1 MMNSSKAKW
10 ALSTVGAGVLGSA
23 LTLGAVLNTNI
34 LPQKAEVQSAA
45 QAETPYNVQKTSAV
59 PQTSLSDMVAT
70 ASKAIVGIDNY
81 QAAGNRFAGEVQ
93 DQKAGTG
100 SGVVFKTD
108 GQYAYIVTNNHVI
121 EGASKLTVTTASGKE
136 ADAEL
141 VGADPLTDLAV
152 VKIDKKYAEGTLA
165 FGDSKQLRAGDSVV
179 AIGNPL
185 GLDFSGTVT
194 QGIVSAPV
202 RSIDVDT
209 SAGKWEMDVIQTDAA
224 INPGNSGGA
233 LVNTAGELVGINS
246 LKIAQSGVE
255 GLGFAIPSND
265 VKPLVEKLMKDGEID
280 RPYIGVGLID
290 LADVPEM
297 YTRTLPAEV
306 EGGVM
311 VGSVDASSPAG
322 KAGFR
327 EQDVITAVNGTKVD
341 SSTALRKL
349 LYTDLKTGDRAEF
362 TIYRDGKKQQLS
374 IQLASSTSS
383 QNR

>member
-1 MMNSSKAKW
+1 MNSSKTKW
-10 ALSTVGAGVLGSA
+10 ALSTIGAGVLGSA

-34 LPQKAEVQSAA
+34 LPQKTEVRSAA
-45 QAETPYNVQKTSAV
+45 QAETPYNVEQTSAV
-59 PQTSLSDMVAT
+59 AQTSLSDMVAT

-81 QAAGNRFAGEVQ
+81 QSSGNRFAGEVQ

-108 GQYAYIVTNNHVI
+108 GQHAYIVTNNHVI

-136 ADAEL
+136 TDAEL
-141 VGADPLTDLAV
+141 VGTDPLTDLAV
-152 VKIDKKYAEGTLA
+152 VKIDKKYAEGSLA
-165 FGDSKQLRAGDSVV
+165 FGDSKKLRAGDSVV

-209 SAGKWEMDVIQTDAA
+209 SAGKWEMDAIQTDAA

-233 LVNTAGELVGINS
+233 LVNTAGELIGINS

-255 GLGFAIPSND
+255 GLGFAIPSNE
-265 VKPLVEKLMKDGEID
+265 VKPLIEKLMKDGEID

-306 EGGVM
+306 DGGVM
-311 VGSVDASSPAG
+311 VGNVDASSPAG

-327 EQDVITAVNGTKVD
+327 EEDVITAVNGKNVD

-349 LYTDLKTGDRAEF
+349 LYTDLKAGDRADF
-362 TIYRDGKKQQLS
+362 TIYRDGKKQQLTV
-374 IQLASSTSS
+374 QLASSKSS
-383 QNR
+383 ENR